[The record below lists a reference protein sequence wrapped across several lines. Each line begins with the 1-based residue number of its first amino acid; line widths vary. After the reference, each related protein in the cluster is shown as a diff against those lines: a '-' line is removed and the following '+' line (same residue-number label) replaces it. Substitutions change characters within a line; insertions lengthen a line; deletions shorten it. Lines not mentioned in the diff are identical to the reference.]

1 MTTSFLSIFYIYST
15 FLGEIKALY
24 PSKTAILG

>member
-1 MTTSFLSIFYIYST
+1 VSIFYIYST

-24 PSKTAILG
+24 PCKTAILGQQNV